1 MNDAEDCSVHD
12 HEKECEGTLG
22 GLESAPHKVPIAAPS
37 EEPIEAEIAW
47 NSFDRRWVTMVRM
60 TNGLLTAG
68 IAIAIVVGAYLTV
81 GQLPVWFGYRWMIVI
96 GAWGLGGGIVASG
109 ILYPGMAYRRMRFRH
124 SPLGLEIQRG
134 IYWRHCLAIPFSRI
148 QHADVA
154 QGPLERPF
162 GLGRLVIYTAG
173 TTHSAI
179 EMPALSLDLAG
190 RLRDSI
196 LAGRGMVDGV

>member
-1 MNDAEDCSVHD
+1 MNGAEDCSVPD
-12 HEKECEGTLG
+12 HERECGGTRGSQELDTID
-22 GLESAPHKVPIAAPS
+22 V
-37 EEPIEAEIAW
+37 PIEAEIAW

-60 TNGLLTAG
+60 INGMLATGA
-68 IAIAIVVGAYLTV
+68 AIAIVVGCYLFV
-81 GQLPVWFGYRWMIVI
+81 GQLPIWFGYRWMIVI
-96 GAWGLGGGIVASG
+96 GVWGFAGGIVAIG
-109 ILYPGMAYRRMRFRH
+109 LLYPSMAYRRMRFRH

-134 IYWRHCLAIPFSRI
+134 IYWRHSLAIPVSRI

-173 TTHSAI
+173 TTHSAV
-179 EMPALSLDLAG
+179 ELQALSLELAG